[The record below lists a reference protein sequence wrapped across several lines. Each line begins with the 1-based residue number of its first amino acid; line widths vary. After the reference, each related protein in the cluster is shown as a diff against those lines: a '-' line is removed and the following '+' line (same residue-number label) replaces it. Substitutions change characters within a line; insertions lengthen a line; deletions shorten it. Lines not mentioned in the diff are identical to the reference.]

1 MRVEDPQTRYV
12 VYQNQPNKTAEV
24 VQEEQVIDLKN
35 SNASLSNIE
44 NSEENQETKNEKIT
58 FKEGLSLFGKGA
70 WNKVKEMGSAIIK
83 HPVKTLAVVGATT
96 AAIAA
101 LPLIGISAATGA
113 AAAAL
118 VFGGIAIAKTTKD
131 VVETVDDYKDGRYD
145 EVREDLQDLG
155 GDGVDLAL
163 SLPFMPKALKQ
174 VSRTM
179 KYGTSTIGLN
189 KELINGLKGASSV
202 DDVVREFGK
211 ANARIN
217 YEQIGNEMGL
227 KVKPELEFR
236 KDLPDNMGASFQ
248 PVEGK
253 TYYNEN
259 NLSLKNKLKAPSSEN
274 ALRHELEHFKQ
285 FETIAKTKGADGL
298 KAVMSEYYSKGLGDG
313 VDLPKQLEQ
322 LEKVNS
328 ELSRENWKLFKSKI
342 NELEKQLG
350 NMADDMAVN
359 TDKTLNYTGIGD
371 APQLQETVEWGTL
384 DDMFQRSEINNLKI
398 KNNFSSIENIQK
410 SIANQNVSLSE
421 QGLSP
426 EMVRNMASGDK
437 SAFNQS
443 FWDDVIKQNGGL
455 STSADDVAK
464 AESYIKASFDR
475 LSENTQLKNEIYKKY
490 GITEDTI
497 RVSQYPY
504 GGANAK
510 DTIQKANLEY
520 YKANLLE
527 QEAYAAGDAYQIISK
542 KDFVADGIMA
552 TAVAEETFSEDD
564 RTLLDVLKSLLP
576 WNRKFV

>member
-101 LPLIGISAATGA
+101 LPLIGISAAPGA

-202 DDVVREFGK
+202 DDVVREFGNVAGFFCK
-211 ANARIN
+211 DHIPVLPTCPQLAVLGDQMVQRMILRL
-217 YEQIGNEMGL
+217 EQI
-227 KVKPELEFR
+227 
-236 KDLPDNMGASFQ
+236 
-248 PVEGK
+248 
-253 TYYNEN
+253 
-259 NLSLKNKLKAPSSEN
+259 
-274 ALRHELEHFKQ
+274 
-285 FETIAKTKGADGL
+285 
-298 KAVMSEYYSKGLGDG
+298 
-313 VDLPKQLEQ
+313 LPKF
-322 LEKVNS
+322 VH
-328 ELSRENWKLFKSKI
+328 
-342 NELEKQLG
+342 
-350 NMADDMAVN
+350 
-359 TDKTLNYTGIGD
+359 
-371 APQLQETVEWGTL
+371 
-384 DDMFQRSEINNLKI
+384 
-398 KNNFSSIENIQK
+398 
-410 SIANQNVSLSE
+410 
-421 QGLSP
+421 
-426 EMVRNMASGDK
+426 
-437 SAFNQS
+437 S
-443 FWDDVIKQNGGL
+443 F
-455 STSADDVAK
+455 
-464 AESYIKASFDR
+464 
-475 LSENTQLKNEIYKKY
+475 
-490 GITEDTI
+490 
-497 RVSQYPY
+497 P
-504 GGANAK
+504 
-510 DTIQKANLEY
+510 
-520 YKANLLE
+520 
-527 QEAYAAGDAYQIISK
+527 AAGFINILK
-542 KDFVADGIMA
+542 KLTVGRDK
-552 TAVAEETFSEDD
+552 FSTGNH
-564 RTLLDVLKSLLP
+564 RLPPYLKKRNLAAPVS
-576 WNRKFV
+576 WQ